1 MPGGWVNRKNIPRG
15 PNGRGLCRWCSLE
28 VPARRFTFC
37 SEYCVH
43 EWKLRSQPGYLR
55 EQILK
60 RDGGVCAHCGLDTL
74 REHRRLKRA
83 RGDTRAALMR
93 HWGFS
98 TRMRKSLWDADHILP
113 VTEGGGECD
122 LDNIRT
128 LCLRCHRSVTAQL
141 RERIRRA
148 KVAAMLAAEAALGVE
163 AGTIS
168 RAFPR
173 TPGSEWEC
181 SSIPFYLD
189 ADAADSVAQ
198 ARTKSASIWK
208 RSRGCG
214 KVRTAQESNI
224 W

>member
-163 AGTIS
+163 GM
-168 RAFPR
+168 RVFVH
-173 TPGSEWEC
+173 
-181 SSIPFYLD
+181 
-189 ADAADSVAQ
+189 SVLL
-198 ARTKSASIWK
+198 
-208 RSRGCG
+208 GCG
-214 KVRTAQESNI
+214 RGRFRGSSADKIGIHLKAVKRLRKSPHRSGKQYLRG
-224 W
+224 